1 MTTIALVGAGAGL
14 GTAIA
19 HRFGKEGF
27 SLALI
32 SRTLDHVQTIAGHL
46 HAEGFTAHAYA
57 ADVRDRAALT
67 SALGQAAA
75 DLGPIEVLTYSPV
88 PQRDFLKPLLD
99 TTVDDL
105 AAAMEFSVY
114 GPATA
119 IRQVLPGMREL
130 GRGTILFVN
139 GGSGARPNAKVA
151 GTSTAF
157 AAEGAYARML
167 HDTLAP
173 TGIRVRQLIV
183 PGGITPGHPTHDPA
197 VLADRLW
204 ALHTEPGDFRVFAE
218 PMDLGYRRPIRRRSR
233 PKGGLP

>member
-1 MTTIALVGAGAGL
+1 MTTIALVGAGTGL

-19 HRFGKEGF
+19 RRFGREGF
-27 SLALI
+27 DLALI
-32 SRTLDHVQTIAGHL
+32 SRTLDHVQTIADGL
-46 HAEGFTAHAYA
+46 RGEGFTARAYS
-57 ADVRDRAALT
+57 ADVRDREELT
-67 SALGQAAA
+67 RALGQATA

-88 PQRDFLKPLLD
+88 PQREFLKPILD
-99 TTVDDL
+99 TTIGDL
-105 AAAMEFSVY
+105 AAAIEFSVF
-114 GPATA
+114 GPAA
-119 IRQVLPGMREL
+119 AVHEVLPGMRDL

-167 HDTLAP
+167 HDTL
-173 TGIRVRQLIV
+173 TDDGIRVRQLII

-204 ALHTEPGDFRVFAE
+204 ALHSDAGEFRVFAE
-218 PMDLGYRRPIRRRSR
+218 PMDLG
-233 PKGGLP
+233 